1 MITSEAIIE
10 EIRESRRRMSKE
22 CGHDPARYVEHLKT
36 FNQKYVAQVD
46 RYRKEH
52 PVPPELG
59 HAPSTGARHPT
70 PETRNPVK

>member
-1 MITSEAIIE
+1 MITSETIIE

-36 FNQKYVAQVD
+36 FNRKYVAQVD

-59 HAPSTGARHPT
+59 HTSSADA
-70 PETRNPVK
+70 RNPVK